1 MGKITS
7 NVLLIPL
14 NYIDTIFLRIENKII
29 KNKSLKITNNPSKS
43 KEKQLIQINPLKL
56 TEVSANNKNRF
67 KDKLKQLLCK
77 GY

>member
-56 TEVSANNKNRF
+56 TEVSANNKNCF

>member
-29 KNKSLKITNNPSKS
+29 KNKSLKITNNPPKS